1 MALTE
6 RLMGL
11 NDDGTEPGD
20 DPNKIPVHAFFA
32 ALNEIVAGALTVAQV
47 KALFAMRNTVDA
59 SGRSDMGELDSL
71 AATLPAASNPAA
83 RALFLERVH
92 GVYMLA
98 EGRFTGYNTPAAVR
112 AKLGI

>member
-11 NDDGTEPGD
+11 NDDGSEPSD
-20 DPNKIPVHAFFA
+20 SVNKIPVHAFFA
-32 ALNEIVAGALTVAQV
+32 ALNEIIAGGLTVAQV
-47 KALFAMRNTVDA
+47 KTLFAMRSGVDA
-59 SGRSDMGELDSL
+59 SGRSDMNELDSL
-71 AATLPAASNPAA
+71 AATAPPAGNPSG

-92 GVYMLA
+92 GVYILA